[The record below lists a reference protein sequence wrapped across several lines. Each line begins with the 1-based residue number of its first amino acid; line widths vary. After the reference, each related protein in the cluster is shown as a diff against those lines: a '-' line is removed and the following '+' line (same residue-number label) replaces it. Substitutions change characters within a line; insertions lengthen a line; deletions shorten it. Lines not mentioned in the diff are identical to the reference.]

1 MYVILVY
8 DVAQER
14 VAKVCQFLRRYMNWV
29 QNSAFEGEL
38 SEVQL
43 QRVKQGLLDLIDR
56 EQDSVYLYILPNA
69 NWLRREVLG
78 LSKGDTSNII

>member
-14 VAKVCQFLRRYMNWV
+14 VVKVCQFLRRYLSWV

-38 SEVQL
+38 SELQL
-43 QRVKQGLLDLIDR
+43 QRVKLGLLDLIDQ

-69 NWLRREVLG
+69 RWLQKDILG
-78 LSKGDTSNII
+78 QSKGDTTNVI

>member
-38 SEVQL
+38 SEAQVERL
-43 QRVKQGLLDLIDR
+43 KLGLRELIDEDR
-56 EQDSVYLYILPNA
+56 DSIYLYILRDA
-69 NWLRREVLG
+69 RWVRREVLG
-78 LSKGDTSNII
+78 QVRGETGSVI